1 MARRRN
7 QLDETSDSWYNI
19 YMKKKETKKVTKK
32 KPKVKEAIPVEE
44 NKTEVVVEAQEL
56 IDRRKLREAK

>member
-1 MARRRN
+1 
-7 QLDETSDSWYNI
+7 
-19 YMKKKETKKVTKK
+19 MKKKETKKVTKK